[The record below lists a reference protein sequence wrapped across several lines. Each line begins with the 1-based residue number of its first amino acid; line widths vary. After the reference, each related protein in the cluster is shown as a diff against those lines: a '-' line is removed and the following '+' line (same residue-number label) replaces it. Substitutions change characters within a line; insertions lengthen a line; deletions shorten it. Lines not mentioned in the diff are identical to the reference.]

1 MRNITPSY
9 LWVTNMGNYKIIM
22 KRTIGVIAIIIL
34 GIIILSGF
42 TTLVKTTNVNSYY
55 TIPKELT
62 ERVKYDTQGM
72 DGEQIVKYCVILTAE
87 LLSFSQKEDL
97 SKNEANCIGYSRICA
112 TLCNYSFK
120 INKIDF
126 RAKHVRGYV
135 SLFSINLCAIL
146 RFISPSEYKYF
157 VKDHDFV
164 EIDFNNGKYIF
175 VDPSIYDLT
184 GSMLTTQIC
193 SINEKK

>member
-9 LWVTNMGNYKIIM
+9 LWVTNMDNYKIIM
-22 KRTIGVIAIIIL
+22 KRTISVIAIIIL

-42 TTLVKTTNVNSYY
+42 TTLVKTTNVNSFY

-97 SKNEANCIGYSRICA
+97 
-112 TLCNYSFK
+112 
-120 INKIDF
+120 
-126 RAKHVRGYV
+126 RGYV

-146 RFISPSEYKYF
+146 RFISPSEYKDF